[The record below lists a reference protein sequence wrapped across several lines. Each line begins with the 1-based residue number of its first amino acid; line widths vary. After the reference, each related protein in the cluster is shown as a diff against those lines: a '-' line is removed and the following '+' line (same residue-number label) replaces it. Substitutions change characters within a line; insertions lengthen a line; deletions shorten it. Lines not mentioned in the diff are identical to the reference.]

1 MPVEDVPCGVTTLP
15 LATFLRRGEIYP
27 QKLNQGPQQPLRDR
41 CKRPFPYRQT
51 YSKLSA
57 VIWNI
62 CAGRHTKLEDCGP
75 SVPVDKYSWKEV
87 EGTKR
92 IPSVLS
98 TGPAL
103 LLTGPREYC
112 LTPQVAQP
120 ENRHGVLHPYR
131 GESTGHEV
139 WGKSQA
145 PKPRKGEGV
154 VEAGDV
160 GSLNH

>member
-1 MPVEDVPCGVTTLP
+1 M
-15 LATFLRRGEIYP
+15 
-27 QKLNQGPQQPLRDR
+27 
-41 CKRPFPYRQT
+41 
-51 YSKLSA
+51 
-57 VIWNI
+57 
-62 CAGRHTKLEDCGP
+62 
-75 SVPVDKYSWKEV
+75 PVDKYSWKEV

-154 VEAGDV
+154 PWAQNAHERGNGGTPIDQMR
-160 GSLNH
+160 G